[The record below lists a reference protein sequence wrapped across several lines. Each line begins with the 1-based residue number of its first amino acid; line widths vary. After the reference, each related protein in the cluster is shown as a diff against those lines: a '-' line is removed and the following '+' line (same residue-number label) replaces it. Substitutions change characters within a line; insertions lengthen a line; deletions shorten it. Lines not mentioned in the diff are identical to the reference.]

1 MLDEI
6 VGTNIAKMVGDERL
20 VAELR
25 MRVGR
30 RLVVVAIDGT
40 RRVAMQGGAAY
51 IVTQSDVDGVLA
63 RATNMS
69 FYSASEEMKRGY
81 VPCKHYR
88 IGVGGEGVLDFGKM
102 IGIKNVAFLVVR
114 VPHQIT
120 GVADKIVGDVFCG
133 DKARATLVISP
144 TGGGKTTML
153 RELARIASAKFNV
166 VVIDERYELCAVS
179 NGVPLLDVGDC
190 DVVSGVPKR
199 QAYENCVRAMNP
211 DIIVTDELFGA
222 DDVTAILDVMRCGVS
237 VFASLHGE
245 SIESVLQGEY
255 ATLVE
260 AFDVVVVLGKNP
272 VGSIVE
278 KRTKQSSVQK

>member
-88 IGVGGEGVLDFGKM
+88 IGVGGEGVLDGKL

-114 VPHQIT
+114 VPHQIK
-120 GVADKIVGDVFCG
+120 GVADKIAGDVFCG
-133 DKARATLVISP
+133 GKASTALVVSRA
-144 TGGGKTTML
+144 GCGKTTML

-222 DDVTAILDVMRCGVS
+222 EDVKAILDVMRCGVS